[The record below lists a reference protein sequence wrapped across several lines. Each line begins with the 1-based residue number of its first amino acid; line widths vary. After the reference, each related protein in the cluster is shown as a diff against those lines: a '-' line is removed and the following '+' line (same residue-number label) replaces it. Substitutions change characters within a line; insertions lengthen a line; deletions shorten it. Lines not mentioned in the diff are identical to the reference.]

1 MHKIFKG
8 QQLNSNKKEMIDNNL
23 AGIAICKSS
32 GLTIVKTL
40 MKHNCTCERTPVP
53 VTPVTQRDAGGWY
66 WDSKT
71 TSSIS
76 TGDNF

>member
-8 QQLNSNKKEMIDNNL
+8 QQLNSNEKEVTDDNL
-23 AGIAICKSS
+23 AGIAIGKSP
-32 GLTIVKTL
+32 GLTLLKTP
-40 MKHNCTCERTPVP
+40 MKHSCTCEWTLVP
-53 VTPVTQRDAGGWY
+53 VTPVTQRVAGGWY

-71 TSSIS
+71 TGSIS